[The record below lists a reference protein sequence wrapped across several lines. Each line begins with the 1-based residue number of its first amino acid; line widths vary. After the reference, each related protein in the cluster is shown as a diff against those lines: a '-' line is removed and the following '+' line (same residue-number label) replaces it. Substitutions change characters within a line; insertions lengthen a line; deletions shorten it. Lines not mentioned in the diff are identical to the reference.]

1 MKSYNVAIS
10 EIAETDLR
18 EMVQYIAFERMEL
31 FNARHLLSGIQEA
44 ILELEKIPYRYALV
58 RDERLA
64 SQGIRMLPVDN
75 HIVFYIVAE
84 MNKSVT
90 IVRIL
95 YGKREWRQLL

>member
-1 MKSYNVAIS
+1 MKTYNVVIS

-18 EMVQYIAFERMEL
+18 EMVQYIALERMEP
-31 FNARHLLSGIQEA
+31 FNARHLLSRIQEA
-44 ILELEKIPYRYALV
+44 ILELEKMPYRYALV

-75 HIVFYIVAE
+75 HIVFYIVSE
-84 MNKSVT
+84 RNNSVT